1 MKEDRMCRKTQ
12 PFSKGRLNSEKD
24 SSLAHRHLAVMRQ
37 PLSFFFLCLALL
49 RLPSVAQEV
58 NAEAQALFRQGVEA
72 FFAAKPKESVA
83 AFDKLIALEPALKP
97 QLWQRGLSLYLAGE
111 YAAGREQFEVH
122 QTVNGHDV
130 ENAAWHFLC
139 VARSAGLDAARQVL
153 IPIEGDTRV
162 PMKEVHDLFAGK
174 GSVQEVLKAAETG
187 EGEARQNQ
195 RCYAHLYLGLY
206 FEALEDQTKAKEHL
220 RKAAY
225 DFRMDHYMG
234 RCAQVHVK
242 VRGW

>member
-1 MKEDRMCRKTQ
+1 M
-12 PFSKGRLNSEKD
+12 RL
-24 SSLAHRHLAVMRQ
+24 
-37 PLSFFFLCLALL
+37 PLFIFLLCLHLL
-49 RLPSVAQEV
+49 RLPILAQEAK
-58 NAEAQALFRQGVEA
+58 AEAQALFREGVEA

-97 QLWQRGLSLYLAGE
+97 QLWQRGLSLYLAGQ

-139 VARSAGLDAARQVL
+139 VARSAGIEAARQAL

-174 GSVQEVLKAAETG
+174 GSVEQVLKSAETG
-187 EGEARQNQ
+187 EGEARQNHL
-195 RCYAHLYLGLY
+195 CYAHLYLGLY
-206 FEALEDQTKAKEHL
+206 FEALGDEAKAKDHL
-220 RKAAY
+220 RKAAN